1 MKNNNNTAIL
11 FGVILILSGCAIV
24 NVTIGTNE
32 KLSRYHDATAVNED
46 AIASDQ
52 EAIRIKPDFANAYLN
67 LGLAY
72 KKSDRYDEAI
82 ASYKKSILV
91 NPDSAL
97 AHNNLGV
104 VYQKLGR
111 QQEAI
116 AEYKEALRINP
127 GLAMARKNLNR
138 LYKKTG

>member
-52 EAIRIKPDFANAYLN
+52 EAIRIKPDLSDTHYN
-67 LGLAY
+67 LG
-72 KKSDRYDEAI
+72 
-82 ASYKKSILV
+82 IL
-91 NPDSAL
+91 
-97 AHNNLGV
+97 H
-104 VYQKLGR
+104 QKLG
-111 QQEAI
+111 QYQKAVSS
-116 AEYKEALRINP
+116 YKEAIRIKP
-127 GLAMARKNLNR
+127 DFADAHYNLGYTYNKLGR
-138 LYKKTG
+138 